1 MGERTEAI
9 GGTPTGG
16 ATSASAA
23 SADAAST
30 HATSARS
37 FDAAADVYEASR
49 PDYPSAAVDWMVPA
63 GARRAL
69 DVGAGTGKLTRAL
82 VDRGLEVTAADPSAP
97 MLEVLRRVVPKARA
111 IVAGAEHLPLDD
123 ASVDVVTVAQ
133 AWHWV
138 DPLAASAEAARV
150 LAPGGTIALVWNI
163 RDETADWLRRFGE
176 IAGSERSFRDLG
188 QAPVVGPGF
197 APLERAVFPWSRT
210 MTRDDVLDLVRSR
223 SWYLTADEASK
234 DTMMREIGTLVDDA
248 LVGGVVEMAY
258 ITEVFRARLL

>member
-150 LAPGGTIALVWNI
+150 LRPRRDHRSGLEHPRRDSGLAAAVRRDRRLGTVVPRPRAGAGRRSGIRASRAGGL
-163 RDETADWLRRFGE
+163 
-176 IAGSERSFRDLG
+176 
-188 QAPVVGPGF
+188 PVVAHDDPGRRPGPRPF
-197 APLERAVFPWSRT
+197 AQ
-210 MTRDDVLDLVRSR
+210 LVPDGRR
-223 SWYLTADEASK
+223 GIE
-234 DTMMREIGTLVDDA
+234 GHDDA
-248 LVGGVVEMAY
+248 
-258 ITEVFRARLL
+258 